1 MAFSEAQFQ
10 AAVDKID
17 SGISDFS
24 GKINQIRPTAESA
37 VDQWYVP
44 EFVADAVLWL
54 AEKAVSLAKAV
65 WDKIVE
71 LLKGVAAPV
80 YFFKYAFDW
89 QDIRGLASGVSGQL
103 NPAALPAGKHWK
115 GAAADAYSTIFPLQ
129 GGAATRIGTIADK
142 TAVALGICAAAGL
155 AFYLALGIILVKF
168 IIAMVGV
175 IIALGSV
182 AFSWA
187 GVALAVEEAGVN
199 TGLIIAA
206 VTTLTAVLAAQAQQM
221 VTLHG
226 EAVDA
231 SAFPGGRWPD
241 PITGAYR
248 DGSVQDGTANWSYA
262 G

>member
-10 AAVDKID
+10 AAVDKIN
-17 SGISDFS
+17 SGMSDLS
-24 GKINQIRPTAESA
+24 SKIGQIRPTAESA
-37 VDQWYVP
+37 VDHWYIP
-44 EFVADAVLWL
+44 GFVADAVLWL
-54 AEKAVSLAKAV
+54 ADKAISLAKAI

-89 QDIRGLASGVSGQL
+89 EDIRGLANGVSGEL
-103 NPAALPAGKHWK
+103 NPAALPAGRYWK
-115 GAAADAYSTIFPLQ
+115 GVAAEAYSKIIPPQ
-129 GGAATRIGTIADK
+129 ASAATRIGAISDK

-155 AFYLALGIILVKF
+155 AFYLAIGIILAKF
-168 IIAMVGV
+168 IVAMVGV
-175 IIALGSV
+175 IAALGSV

-206 VTTLTAVLAAQAQQM
+206 VTTLTAVLGAQAQQM
-221 VTLHG
+221 VALHG

-231 SAFPGGRWPD
+231 STFPGGRWPD
-241 PITGAYR
+241 PTTGSYR
-248 DGSVQDGTANWSYA
+248 DGSVKDGTANWSYA

>member
-10 AAVDKID
+10 AAVDKIN
-17 SGISDFS
+17 SGMSDLS
-24 GKINQIRPTAESA
+24 GKIGQIRPTAESA
-37 VDQWYVP
+37 VDHWYIP
-44 EFVADAVLWL
+44 GFVADAVLWL
-54 AEKAVSLAKAV
+54 ADKAISLANAI

-80 YFFKYAFDW
+80 YFFKYAFEW
-89 QDIRGLASGVSGQL
+89 EDIRGLASGVSSEL
-103 NPAALPAGKHWK
+103 HPAALPAGKQWK
-115 GAAADAYSTIFPLQ
+115 GAAAEAYSKIIPLQ
-129 GGAATRIGTIADK
+129 ASAATRIGTIADK
-142 TAVALGICAAAGL
+142 TATGLGLCAAAGL

-168 IIAMVGV
+168 IVAMVGV
-175 IIALGSV
+175 IVALGSV

-206 VTTLTAVLAAQAQQM
+206 VTTLTAVLGVQAQQM

-231 SAFPGGRWPD
+231 STFPGGRWPD
-241 PITGAYR
+241 PITGSYR
-248 DGSVQDGTANWSYA
+248 DGSVKDGTANWSYA